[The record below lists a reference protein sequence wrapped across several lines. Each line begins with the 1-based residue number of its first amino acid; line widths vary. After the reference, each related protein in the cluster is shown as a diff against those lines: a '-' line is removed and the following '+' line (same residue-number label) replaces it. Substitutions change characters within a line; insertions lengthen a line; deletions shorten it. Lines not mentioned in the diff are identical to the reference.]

1 MKKLIACLALAV
13 ACAAQADTTLDY
25 NVLHAGKKSG
35 AQKTVIQDDGRLH
48 VSYSHRDNGRGPD
61 IEEDIALLPD
71 GSFRSYRQ
79 TGTTTY
85 GAVLDERFSISG
97 KRASWQ
103 SPAERGSQPL
113 TGPAVYLPTYGSPE
127 TSAVIVRATQK
138 AGGRLAALPGGELR
152 SEKLADARVGPA
164 GAERAVALYA
174 ILGAGL
180 QPDYVWLEAG
190 DGMPP
195 LRQHQRRR
203 QPHGRRRLRGR
214 DAGTRAPAAAGGD
227 EVPRWTSPRS
237 TRRRCRSRS

>member
-1 MKKLIACLALAV
+1 M
-13 ACAAQADTTLDY
+13 
-25 NVLHAGKKSG
+25 
-35 AQKTVIQDDGRLH
+35 H

-79 TGTTTY
+79 TGRTTY

-103 SPAERGSQPL
+103 SPAERGSQAL
-113 TGPAVYLPTYGSPE
+113 TGPAVYLPAYGSPE
-127 TSAVIVRATQK
+127 TSAIIVRATQK
-138 AGGRLAALPGGELR
+138 AGGKLAALPGGELR

-164 GAERAVALYA
+164 GAERDGLALRDPGRRPA
-174 ILGAGL
+174 AGL
-180 QPDYVWLEAG
+180 RLARGRRRHAAV
-190 DGMPP
+190 
-195 LRQHQRRR
+195 RQHQCRR

-214 DAGTRAPAAAGGD
+214 DTGARAPAAG
-227 EVPRWTSPRS
+227 RRRRNTSRTSRRS